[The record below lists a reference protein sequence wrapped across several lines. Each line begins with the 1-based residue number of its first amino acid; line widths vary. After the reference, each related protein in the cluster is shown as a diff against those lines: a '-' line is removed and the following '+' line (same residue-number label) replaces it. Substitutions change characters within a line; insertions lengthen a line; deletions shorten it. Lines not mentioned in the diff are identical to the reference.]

1 MHFHVANPTLPWHQL
16 FRVMEEVIAEEDHF
30 LFSILVVSVLIIIIM
45 IRPYCFIRML
55 DQAKAEVGEG
65 LEYSVSQTTLEQV
78 VLFL

>member
-1 MHFHVANPTLPWHQL
+1 MHFHVGNPTLPWHQL

-55 DQAKAEVGEG
+55 DQAKADLGEG
-65 LEYSVSQTTLEQV
+65 LEFSVSQTTLEQV
-78 VLFL
+78 VMFL

>member
-16 FRVMEEVIAEEDHF
+16 FRVMEEVSAEEDHF

-45 IRPYCFIRML
+45 IRPYYFIRML
-55 DQAKAEVGEG
+55 DQAKADLGEG

-78 VLFL
+78 VIFL

>member
-16 FRVMEEVIAEEDHF
+16 FRVMEEVSAKEDHF
-30 LFSILVVSVLIIIIM
+30 LFSILVVSVH
-45 IRPYCFIRML
+45 IRML

-78 VLFL
+78 VKLL